1 MESVVEGVDVGS
13 AEAARVRD
21 EVSKLE
27 SHLVHEAKGA
37 SARGLS
43 EPNTVRLK
51 LGEGVGRQVLCA
63 ELGLDGRDEVV
74 ADRAEI
80 RAMNACPEDGEQ
92 RAGVCEQETL
102 LPVDPEQ
109 VQIPVVVGRREF
121 VERDRPR
128 GVQKLSSRFERGA

>member
-1 MESVVEGVDVGS
+1 MESAVEDGDVAS
-13 AEAARVRD
+13 ADAARVGD
-21 EVSKLE
+21 EVSKLD
-27 SHLVHEAKGA
+27 SHLVHEAEGA
-37 SARGLS
+37 SARGLG

-51 LGEGVGRQVLCA
+51 LGERVGRQVLCA
-63 ELGLDGRDEVV
+63 ELALDGRDEVC

-109 VQIPVVVGRREF
+109 VQIPVVVGRRKF
-121 VERDRPR
+121 VERDRP
-128 GVQKLSSRFERGA
+128 AA